1 MRSTL
6 PLFLS
11 VVLSRVCMLEFLF
24 YHSIFAAELKKHRS
38 GVLLVSS
45 EGSGVALRRYGTSEH
60 VGTQGMPVLRS

>member
-1 MRSTL
+1 MRSML
-6 PLFLS
+6 PLFLT
-11 VVLSRVCMLEFLF
+11 VVLSRAYILEFWF

-45 EGSGVALRRYGTSEH
+45 EGSGVALRRDGVSEH